1 MKNRSIRHHVS
12 LIQEAID
19 EWLRPDNTDLK
30 NAVDQTI
37 EEKLFEGD
45 DVRFQIKWLKKSLR
59 KEVLKQWV
67 SKHQDGIAATP
78 KNVVCLHAGNIPL
91 VGLQDLLAVLLTGH
105 RYIGKVSRKDPYLLP
120 SFLRVL
126 AEKKLIDDGDWTMDI
141 RSLPKVNADAI
152 LFAGSTQ
159 SVKNVFNILE
169 ELNIADRSVPA
180 LVRTAHFSI
189 AHIEDFESETMR
201 MLTEAAMRYGGNGCR
216 SVAIV
221 VAPFSFRSKA
231 CNITDF
237 AEEYLIRLSEPSR
250 EDPLLY
256 HRYAYNKAV
265 GIHQIWLDRFLIEE
279 NDAEPEIPGLIH
291 WVVGDRDTTSKMSE
305 RFGARLQSVYV
316 TDPKIKIKRVKT
328 ELLADAQRPPI
339 DWKPDG
345 IDAIQWLT
353 NNIL

>member
-1 MKNRSIRHHVS
+1 MKNRSIRHHIS

-30 NAVDQTI
+30 KAVVQTI

-67 SKHQDGIAATP
+67 SKHRDDIAASP

-105 RYIGKVSRKDPYLLP
+105 RYVGKVSRKDPYLMP
-120 SFLRVL
+120 SFFKVL
-126 AEKKLIDDGDWTMDI
+126 AEKKLIDVGDWAIDI
-141 RSLPKVNADAI
+141 QNLPKEKADAV

-159 SVKNVFNILE
+159 SVEKVFNTLE

-180 LVRTAHFSI
+180 LIRTAHFSI

-201 MLTEAAMRYGGNGCR
+201 MLIEAAMRYGGNGCR
-216 SVAIV
+216 SVAMV

-237 AEEYLIRLSEPSR
+237 AEEYLIRLIEPSK

-265 GIHQIWLDRFLIEE
+265 GIHQIWLERFLIEE
-279 NDAEPEIPGLIH
+279 TDAEPEIPGLIH
-291 WVVGDRDTTSKMSE
+291 WVVGDRETTSQLAE
-305 RFGARLQSVYV
+305 RFGEGLQSVYV
-316 TDPKIKIKRVKT
+316 TDPEVEIKGVKT
-328 ELLADAQRPPI
+328 EPLANAQRPPI

-345 IDAIQWLT
+345 VDAIQWLT
-353 NNIL
+353 KYV